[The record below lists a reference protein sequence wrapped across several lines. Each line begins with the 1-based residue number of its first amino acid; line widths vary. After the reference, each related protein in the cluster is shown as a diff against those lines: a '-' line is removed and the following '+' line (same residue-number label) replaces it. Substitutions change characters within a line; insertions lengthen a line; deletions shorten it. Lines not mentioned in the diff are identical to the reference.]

1 MEYSPKT
8 LSIHDVDKPEKK
20 IVKFVQEQSFA
31 DEKSETVIKGRLA
44 RLKPFEDEGIIR
56 VGGRLNQSS
65 LPYDAKHPMIL
76 PAKHPVSELV
86 IRHYHHLNGHVG
98 TYQVL
103 AETRQRYWIVNAVST
118 IKQVLGKWHV
128 CKRQNAK
135 LGEQVTAPLPVVRVS
150 SDSHRL
156 VYPFATVGLDY
167 FGPLYVKIGPNTRS
181 RRDPSLN
188 KRYGCIFTCLRY
200 RAVHIELV
208 NDLSTRLAVLSM
220 PFCASLVEE
229 APPGIIYSD
238 NGTNFRGA
246 ELDVVNALKVCDQEK
261 IQLKLTRR
269 GIEWKFNPPA
279 ASHQGGVWE
288 RLIRSIRR
296 ILHSMVGER
305 LVDEETLR
313 TFLTEVEKILNDRP
327 ITPVSDDPKD
337 LEALTPNHIL
347 LLRRNPSSSP
357 DLFDELDRFKARWK
371 HVHLLANE
379 FWQRWTREYLPTLQ
393 ERQKWLQPKPN
404 FKVGDLVLLA
414 DKNLSRGQWPK
425 GLVEQTFPDSEGMV
439 RQVVVRTANGAYRRE
454 IRKLCLLEEQ
464 LLGGLEQQPNLFEAT
479 SSCV

>member
-1 MEYSPKT
+1 MPKI
-8 LSIHDVDKPEKK
+8 SIK
-20 IVKFVQEQSFA
+20 I
-31 DEKSETVIKGRLA
+31 
-44 RLKPFEDEGIIR
+44 
-56 VGGRLNQSS
+56 
-65 LPYDAKHPMIL
+65 
-76 PAKHPVSELV
+76 
-86 IRHYHHLNGHVG
+86 
-98 TYQVL
+98 
-103 AETRQRYWIVNAVST
+103 
-118 IKQVLGKWHV
+118 
-128 CKRQNAK
+128 
-135 LGEQVTAPLPVVRVS
+135 
-150 SDSHRL
+150 
-156 VYPFATVGLDY
+156 
-167 FGPLYVKIGPNTRS
+167 
-181 RRDPSLN
+181 
-188 KRYGCIFTCLRY
+188 
-200 RAVHIELV
+200 AVHIELV
-208 NDLSTRLAVLSM
+208 NNLSTDSFTNAVLR
-220 PFCASLVEE
+220 FVGRRG
-229 APPGIIYSD
+229 PPGIIYSD

-246 ELDVVNALKVCDQEK
+246 ELDVVNALKVWDQEK

-313 TFLTEVEKILNDRP
+313 TFLIEVEKILNDRP

-357 DLFDELDRFKARWK
+357 DLFDESDRFKARWK

-414 DKNLSRGQWPK
+414 EKNLSRGQWPK
-425 GLVEQTFPDSEGMV
+425 GLVEQTYPDSEGMV
-439 RQVVVRTANGAYRRE
+439 RQVVVRTADGVYRRDV
-454 IRKLCLLEEQ
+454 RKLCLLEEQ
-464 LLGGLEQQPNLFEAT
+464 LLGGLEQRPKPL
-479 SSCV
+479 